1 MQIESRKKSSA
12 SSSDG
17 DVIESTSVRKPKH
30 SLLRRS
36 IRQNSTGD
44 NLLLGF
50 FYLATGLFAVLC
62 LVPLWVALAAS
73 FTNEGSLLRDGY
85 GFGITQFDLTSYRLI
100 FTGTSS
106 IFNAYGVTAFT
117 TLCGIVLTVMLTSSL
132 AYPLTV
138 KTMKYRNAISFFA
151 YATMLFSGGLVPTYI
166 LFTKFLHLR
175 NSILVL
181 ILPGALNAFNMFLMK
196 NHFATIPDSMAESA
210 KIDGATD
217 IRIFFRIILPLSKPI
232 LATIALFAGMG
243 YWNEWY
249 RVLLFIDKPELF
261 TLQFLIMRL
270 QQQVDFLTSS
280 LNQAARASLGTLVVP
295 TIGIR
300 MATAM
305 VTIGPII
312 LLYPLL
318 QKHYIKG
325 LTIGAVKG

>member
-1 MQIESRKKSSA
+1 MQKRSA
-12 SSSDG
+12 G
-17 DVIESTSVRKPKH
+17 DT
-30 SLLRRS
+30 LLIS
-36 IRQNSTGD
+36 
-44 NLLLGF
+44 F
-50 FYLATGLFAVLC
+50 FYLSTGLFALLC
-62 LVPLWVALAAS
+62 IIPLWVALAAS
-73 FTNEGSLLRDGY
+73 FSNEGALLREGY
-85 GFGITQFDLTSYRLI
+85 GFSIRQFDLTSYRLI

-106 IFNAYGVTAFT
+106 VYNAYGITAFT
-117 TLCGIVLTVMLTSSL
+117 TLCGVVLTVLLTSSL

-138 KTMKYRNAISFFA
+138 RTLKYRNQISLFA

-166 LFTKFLHLR
+166 MFTRMLHLR
-175 NSILVL
+175 NSIWVL
-181 ILPGALNAFNMFLMK
+181 IIPGALNAFNMFLMK
-196 NHFATIPDSMAESA
+196 NYFATIPESMAESA
-210 KIDGATD
+210 KIDGATE

-232 LATIALFAGMG
+232 LATIALFSAMG

-249 RVLLFIDKPELF
+249 KVLLYIDKPNLF

-280 LNQAARASLGTLVVP
+280 LNQAARSSLGSVTVP

-312 LLYPLL
+312 LLYPFL
-318 QKHYIKG
+318 QKYYIKG